1 MTSEWFMNYL
11 CHPCNACVTM
21 VVTYNTGLAHT
32 YPDILE
38 KGDYFLRRLDRIPF
52 MYDIVVLESNLRFRP
67 FTRKKILKPAFSKN
81 SFLGTGFEN
90 LHFCCPKTLYT
101 YGRKSAE

>member
-1 MTSEWFMNYL
+1 
-11 CHPCNACVTM
+11 M

-52 MYDIVVLESNLRFRP
+52 MYDIVVFESNLWTKDISSLASRNRTREFLVIRF
-67 FTRKKILKPAFSKN
+67 
-81 SFLGTGFEN
+81 
-90 LHFCCPKTLYT
+90 HFFD
-101 YGRKSAE
+101 

>member
-1 MTSEWFMNYL
+1 
-11 CHPCNACVTM
+11 M
-21 VVTYNTGLAHT
+21 VVTYNTGLVHT

-67 FTRKKILKPAFSKN
+67 FTRKKILNQRFRKTPFWEPVSKTYIFVARKRCIRMDGSLQSKLSSFSKI
-81 SFLGTGFEN
+81 SG
-90 LHFCCPKTLYT
+90 YV
-101 YGRKSAE
+101 